1 MTFESLHDFNWYHDT
16 SCIYLGGTWLRI
28 DPLFWHADMASSL
41 GIMKWFET
49 VFYEKYPVFR
59 LKIHVS
65 LKYLKHQNWKYM
77 VISANKYHALI
88 ENAWFVIEN
97 FLWPSCLL
105 SRTVYFSKIINISPK
120 LKISRLIIL
129 LFNIILWCVVFK
141 WGCHLPAILCIFHFP
156 TLACT
161 LFPVLKDLPIVAPEW
176 PLIREWDLKEELSS
190 F

>member
-1 MTFESLHDFNWYHDT
+1 MIWD
-16 SCIYLGGTWLRI
+16 G
-28 DPLFWHADMASSL
+28 LFMKSIRSSD
-41 GIMKWFET
+41 W
-49 VFYEKYPVFR
+49 
-59 LKIHVS
+59 
-65 LKYLKHQNWKYM
+65 
-77 VISANKYHALI
+77 
-88 ENAWFVIEN
+88 N

-105 SRTVYFSKIINISPK
+105 SRTVYFSKIICISPK

-176 PLIREWDLKEELSS
+176 PLIREWDLKKELSTFS
-190 F
+190 KWTLHSSAITDDMVFWGVKSILITKTACRGILYAIWSWNCPFSLEKIPFELKNIHLLGL